1 MACNT
6 SNIKEMKY
14 GRPQTVMF
22 EQGQGA
28 PAVTYPNG
36 TIVKLGETLEGK
48 NIPNTAC
55 FNTH

>member
-22 EQGQGA
+22 LNAGGA
-28 PAVTYPNG
+28 AKTYPNG
-36 TIVKLGETLEGK
+36 IIVD
-48 NIPNTAC
+48 
-55 FNTH
+55 